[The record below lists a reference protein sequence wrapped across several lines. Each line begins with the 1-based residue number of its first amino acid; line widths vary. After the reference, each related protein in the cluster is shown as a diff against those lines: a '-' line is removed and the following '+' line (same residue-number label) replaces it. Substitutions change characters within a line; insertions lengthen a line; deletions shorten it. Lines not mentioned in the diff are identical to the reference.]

1 VTENEISL
9 LMPRRIEIERAS
21 PVVGGDEEEQNSA
34 EAVSRSAGVAVIALA
49 SPVAVPDRSVSYN
62 RN

>member
-9 LMPRRIEIERAS
+9 LMPRLIEIERAS
-21 PVVGGDEEEQNSA
+21 LVVGGDEEEQNSA
-34 EAVSRSAGVAVIALA
+34 EAVSRSAGVAVFALA
-49 SPVAVPDRSVSYN
+49 SPVVVPDRSVSYN